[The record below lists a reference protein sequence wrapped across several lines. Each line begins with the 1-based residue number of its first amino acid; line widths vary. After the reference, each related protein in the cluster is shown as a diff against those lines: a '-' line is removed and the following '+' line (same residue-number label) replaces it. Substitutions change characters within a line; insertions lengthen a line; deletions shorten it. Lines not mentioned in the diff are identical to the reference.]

1 MIRHNDNR
9 YSTPRRSIG
18 RDITRKSEVI
28 LSRDVF
34 TCFNYKYFQLQGWI
48 LCHHVTAKPGDFH
61 FNFLHS
67 TVTLSLISFNYFQI
81 ADIIFLFSKL
91 ILIHLFSTQDIR
103 QTAYKGFSLYVHV
116 MNLQCQQ
123 EAVEDLH
130 EGHALERETDR
141 DTQAQLLYFL

>member
-1 MIRHNDNR
+1 MITDIPH
-9 YSTPRRSIG
+9 
-18 RDITRKSEVI
+18 RDAVSAVTITRKSEVI